1 MRRERRPWLLRLAHD
16 REAGFADQ
24 ETLRARGQ
32 ESRHHLGG
40 IGLGHPR
47 ALDARRPEDRIH
59 ARAFGRR
66 RAGAEPAHRQRRRNR
81 PVFAAD
87 LPGHASE
94 ASALDRR
101 LRRAGAAA
109 FDRLLD
115 CPREDHHRA
124 ASGGAEGA
132 QRALRRRGVSARAAE
147 SRRRGQAD
155 RRDRRDRRADRRRRA
170 RRQHRQALDQR
181 RIPQGVDG
189 PRARDGAP
197 HRHEG
202 PRAGRAIVREQLQA
216 GTHRVVKVLA
226 ARLALLALV
235 LAAWQL
241 LPSRGL
247 VNPLLLP
254 PLGDVL
260 QMLGELVQ
268 RAQVREAL
276 AVSAAEVLVAFLIAV
291 PLGAAL
297 GVLIAENDYL
307 GQVFKPALF
316 VIFAIPKSIFLPL
329 FILVL
334 GVSFQQKVAYAAFT
348 TTFVVLM
355 SAAAAVESVKRDY
368 LLVARSYG
376 ATQLQL
382 VTRVYVPSMLPLL
395 LETLRISMIFN
406 FTGVLIAEM
415 YASRTGIGHLIASW
429 GENFQMKQLF
439 AGVILLA
446 AAAILFNE
454 TLRWME
460 HRVST
465 WRA

>member
-1 MRRERRPWLLRLAHD
+1 
-16 REAGFADQ
+16 
-24 ETLRARGQ
+24 
-32 ESRHHLGG
+32 
-40 IGLGHPR
+40 
-47 ALDARRPEDRIH
+47 
-59 ARAFGRR
+59 
-66 RAGAEPAHRQRRRNR
+66 
-81 PVFAAD
+81 
-87 LPGHASE
+87 
-94 ASALDRR
+94 
-101 LRRAGAAA
+101 
-109 FDRLLD
+109 
-115 CPREDHHRA
+115 
-124 ASGGAEGA
+124 
-132 QRALRRRGVSARAAE
+132 
-147 SRRRGQAD
+147 
-155 RRDRRDRRADRRRRA
+155 
-170 RRQHRQALDQR
+170 
-181 RIPQGVDG
+181 
-189 PRARDGAP
+189 
-197 HRHEG
+197 
-202 PRAGRAIVREQLQA
+202 
-216 GTHRVVKVLA
+216 VKVVA
-226 ARLALLALV
+226 VRLALLAAV

-260 QMLGELVQ
+260 QTLGELLQ

-276 AVSAAEVLVAFLIAV
+276 AVSAAEVLLAFVIAV

-307 GQVFKPALF
+307 GQVFKPVLF
-316 VIFAIPKSIFLPL
+316 VVFAIPKSIFLPL

-355 SAAAAVESVKRDY
+355 SAAAAVESVKQDY

-376 ATQLQL
+376 ATQMQL
-382 VTRVYVPSMLPLL
+382 ITRVYVPSMLPLL

-439 AGVILLA
+439 GGVILLA
-446 AAAILFNE
+446 VAAILFNE
-454 TLRWME
+454 AVRWME

>member
-1 MRRERRPWLLRLAHD
+1 
-16 REAGFADQ
+16 
-24 ETLRARGQ
+24 
-32 ESRHHLGG
+32 
-40 IGLGHPR
+40 
-47 ALDARRPEDRIH
+47 
-59 ARAFGRR
+59 
-66 RAGAEPAHRQRRRNR
+66 
-81 PVFAAD
+81 
-87 LPGHASE
+87 
-94 ASALDRR
+94 
-101 LRRAGAAA
+101 
-109 FDRLLD
+109 
-115 CPREDHHRA
+115 
-124 ASGGAEGA
+124 
-132 QRALRRRGVSARAAE
+132 
-147 SRRRGQAD
+147 
-155 RRDRRDRRADRRRRA
+155 
-170 RRQHRQALDQR
+170 
-181 RIPQGVDG
+181 
-189 PRARDGAP
+189 
-197 HRHEG
+197 
-202 PRAGRAIVREQLQA
+202 
-216 GTHRVVKVLA
+216 VKVVA

-241 LPSRGL
+241 LPSRGV

-291 PLGAAL
+291 PLGATL

-316 VIFAIPKSIFLPL
+316 VVFAIPKSIFLPL

-355 SAAAAVESVKRDY
+355 SAAAAVESVKQDY